1 LIYFI
6 FRDIEFFPLT
16 LSCFE
21 FAEALGKTASGNQS
35 LQTVIDNTEL
45 EQLADVFKCRKVL
58 VSGEAIFTP
67 RPHCSAVLARQFTS
81 VRPNG
86 RTDGNGLAST
96 AVCIARPI
104 LFYT

>member
-35 LQTVIDNTEL
+35 LQTVIDNRAYWAGTT
-45 EQLADVFKCRKVL
+45 CRCV
-58 VSGEAIFTP
+58 
-67 RPHCSAVLARQFTS
+67 
-81 VRPNG
+81 
-86 RTDGNGLAST
+86 
-96 AVCIARPI
+96 
-104 LFYT
+104 